1 MGRDEILPN
10 ELLTEPLN
18 PKQEQLLV
26 GQMLCV
32 ALVIVVMSAPLFAA
46 YGSYL
51 INLKLPED
59 LSYWHKLMSSGTL
72 YAMILTVALA
82 VIWVVG
88 IRLDYAVRRSLYHI
102 PIAALLALL
111 ILIVLGFLFE
121 QPRFQWFYL
130 EAINVRVERYS
141 YIHSI
146 AYWKLNAMNE
156 VREENKKKI
165 VFIGSSQVNIGVDE
179 QYLAASL
186 DQTSISKYVLPG
198 FGIMQYL
205 MIEPDLI
212 RMHPNAVICWL
223 SEFDVFRE
231 DEIPAN
237 RLRSFSSFSRSVD
250 LFSVLQPHH
259 IWINRAKLG
268 DILMGAATPV
278 WRDRDLERL
287 LFFKFWWPAPTHAM
301 TESLKGTSVR
311 KKEIAAHIVSLRRN
325 IHRTSLLE
333 ANFKAFRRFAVLMH
347 QKGIQ
352 LYVFEGGS
360 NPEAMSSYDPV
371 GSMHRET
378 NKRFTKMAE
387 ETGFVYIPSS
397 QMPVFV
403 SNDFADAVHLNANA
417 KKIFS
422 RYLASYLRNSVQ

>member
-165 VFIGSSQVNIGVDE
+165 VFICSSQVNIGVDE
-179 QYLAASL
+179 
-186 DQTSISKYVLPG
+186 
-198 FGIMQYL
+198 
-205 MIEPDLI
+205 
-212 RMHPNAVICWL
+212 
-223 SEFDVFRE
+223 
-231 DEIPAN
+231 
-237 RLRSFSSFSRSVD
+237 
-250 LFSVLQPHH
+250 
-259 IWINRAKLG
+259 
-268 DILMGAATPV
+268 
-278 WRDRDLERL
+278 
-287 LFFKFWWPAPTHAM
+287 
-301 TESLKGTSVR
+301 
-311 KKEIAAHIVSLRRN
+311 
-325 IHRTSLLE
+325 
-333 ANFKAFRRFAVLMH
+333 
-347 QKGIQ
+347 
-352 LYVFEGGS
+352 
-360 NPEAMSSYDPV
+360 
-371 GSMHRET
+371 
-378 NKRFTKMAE
+378 
-387 ETGFVYIPSS
+387 
-397 QMPVFV
+397 
-403 SNDFADAVHLNANA
+403 
-417 KKIFS
+417 
-422 RYLASYLRNSVQ
+422 